1 MINMIIKT
9 IKNTNVEEALKIK
22 SEVRDLLQSI
32 IDGKKTRPEIE
43 EICVSLINEQV
54 KDESALKGFWC
65 IIDDEHMP
73 SDARVDFIYYP
84 TYYATMI
91 MMLGYLMNIDEKVL
105 GFEETLKLG
114 LNACTKRNLSGHGY
128 ESMDVKIEVLNL
140 FIKAGLLEFLS
151 LNYDFCRPFS
161 KMIDRIFKD
170 IEIRIND
177 NSTQGGWG
185 KDYRLEFKN
194 LMKQSDNYQLKLFV
208 YGTLMKGESNHHF
221 IENSCVVGD
230 AVASGY
236 TLYDTGYGY
245 PAVKHN
251 LDGDVSGELY
261 LISKKYLKDIDRL
274 EDNGDLYT
282 REFTI
287 VTDSNGNK
295 HLALIY
301 VYNYDVDENKKISK
315 WKAKSEHSEYIWYAS
330 YGSNINYE
338 RFMRYIKNCTDKTA
352 PIESKPIA
360 INHRMYFAQEASWWD
375 EKGVAFIDPK
385 ENQNEKTLGKM
396 YLITKEQF
404 HQIKSQEG
412 YWYQNRLNLG
422 KYDGKEIV
430 TFTDFNIEEIN
441 EPSEKYL
448 DVIKRGI
455 LETYKDMTESEVIL
469 YLKEKIQ

>member
-1 MINMIIKT
+1 MMIIK
-9 IKNTNVEEALKIK
+9 KNTNVEEALKIK

-54 KDESALKGFWC
+54 KDKSDLKGFWR

-114 LNACTKRNLSGHGY
+114 LDACVKTNLSGHGY
-128 ESMDVKIEVLNL
+128 ESIDVKIEVLNL
-140 FIKAGLLEFLS
+140 FIKVGLLEFLS
-151 LNYDFCRPFS
+151 LNYDFCRSFS
-161 KMIDRIFKD
+161 KMINRVFEY
-170 IEIRIND
+170 IESAV
-177 NSTQGGWG
+177 NSNLTEGQWG
-185 KDYRLEFKN
+185 KDYKLEFKS
-194 LMKQSDNYQLKLFV
+194 LLKQSDNYQLKLFV
-208 YGTLMKGESNHHF
+208 YGTLMKNESNHYF
-221 IENSCVVGD
+221 IKNSCVVGD

-236 TLYDTGYGY
+236 TLYDTGDGY
-245 PAVKHN
+245 PAVKHS
-251 LDGDVSGELY
+251 LEGDVSGELY
-261 LISKKYLKDIDRL
+261 LISKKDLKYVDQL

-301 VYNYDVDENKKISK
+301 VYNYNVDENKRILK
-315 WKAKSEHSEYIWYAS
+315 WKANNKYSEHIWYAS

-338 RFMRYIKNCTDKTA
+338 RFMRYINKCTDKTA

-360 INHRMYFAQEASWWD
+360 INHRMYFAQESSWWD
-375 EKGVAFIDPK
+375 EKGVAFIDAK
-385 ENQNEKTLGKM
+385 EDQNEKTLGKM

-404 HQIKSQEG
+404 EKIKYQEG
-412 YWYQNRLNLG
+412 GWYQNQLSLS
-422 KYDGKEIV
+422 KYDGKDIV
-430 TFTDFNIEEIN
+430 TFTDFDIEAIR
-441 EPSEKYL
+441 EPSERYL
-448 DVIKRGI
+448 DVIKKGI
-455 LETYKDMTESEVIL
+455 LETYIDMTESEVLL

>member
-1 MINMIIKT
+1 MMIIKNM
-9 IKNTNVEEALKIK
+9 KNTNVQEALKIK

-54 KDESALKGFWC
+54 KDKSTLKGFWT
-65 IIDDEHMP
+65 IIYDEHMP

-114 LNACTKRNLSGHGY
+114 LDACVKTNLSGHGY
-128 ESMDVKIEVLNL
+128 ESIDVKIEVLNL
-140 FIKAGLLEFLS
+140 FIKVGLLEFLS

-161 KMIDRIFKD
+161 KMINRIFEY
-170 IEIRIND
+170 IENAV
-177 NSTQGGWG
+177 NNNLTEGQWG
-185 KDYRLEFKN
+185 KDYRLEFKS
-194 LMKQSDNYQLKLFV
+194 LLKQSDNYQLKLFV
-208 YGTLMKGESNHHF
+208 YGTLMKNESNHYF
-221 IENSCVVGD
+221 MENACVVCD

-245 PAVKHN
+245 PAVKHS
-251 LDGDVSGELY
+251 LEGDVSGELY
-261 LISKKYLKDIDRL
+261 LISKKDLKYIDQL

-301 VYNYDVDENKKISK
+301 VYNYNVDKNKRISK
-315 WKAKSEHSEYIWYAS
+315 WKANSECSEYIWYAS

-338 RFMRYIKNCTDKTA
+338 RFMRYINKCTDKTA
-352 PIESKPIA
+352 PVESKPIA
-360 INHRMYFAQEASWWD
+360 INHRMYFAQESSWWD
-375 EKGVAFIDPK
+375 EKGVAFIDAK
-385 ENQNEKTLGKM
+385 EDQIEKTLGKM

-404 HQIKSQEG
+404 EEIKEREG
-412 YWYQNRLNLG
+412 GWYQNQLDLG
-422 KYDGKEIV
+422 KYDGKDIV
-430 TFTDFNIEEIN
+430 TFTDFDIETIN
-441 EPSEKYL
+441 EPSERYL
-448 DVIKRGI
+448 DVIKKGV
-455 LETYKDMTESEVIL
+455 LETYRDMTESEVLL
-469 YLKEKIQ
+469 YLKEKIK